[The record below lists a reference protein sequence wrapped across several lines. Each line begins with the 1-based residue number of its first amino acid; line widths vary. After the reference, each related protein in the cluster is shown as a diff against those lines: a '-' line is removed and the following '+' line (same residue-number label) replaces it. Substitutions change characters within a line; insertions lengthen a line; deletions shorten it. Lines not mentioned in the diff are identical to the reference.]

1 MHQLNDFFLLNFFLD
16 WDWESYLSAEED
28 ENNVN
33 MHGDN
38 FDSFEG
44 CDNANKNQMN
54 DKAFKNNSNK
64 NHQEENDDTESLYAD
79 SEFAEAIAKAAES
92 SSSSKI
98 KSSEL
103 SRKVS
108 QNVHQKRK
116 RPEGIIR
123 PSLRHHP
130 RGGRPAPIADHIQVR
145 IRGGQGCIVEV

>member
-1 MHQLNDFFLLNFFLD
+1 
-16 WDWESYLSAEED
+16 
-28 ENNVN
+28 

-44 CDNANKNQMN
+44 CDDANENQMN
-54 DKAFKNNSNK
+54 DKAFKNNSIK
-64 NHQEENDDTESLYAD
+64 NQQEENDDTESLYAD

-92 SSSSKI
+92 SSSSSKL
-98 KSSEL
+98 KASEL
-103 SRKVS
+103 SRKVT

-123 PSLRHHP
+123 PSLRYHP

-145 IRGGQGCIVEV
+145 IIGGQWGIAPLL

>member
-1 MHQLNDFFLLNFFLD
+1 
-16 WDWESYLSAEED
+16 
-28 ENNVN
+28 

-44 CDNANKNQMN
+44 CDNANENQMN
-54 DKAFKNNSNK
+54 DKAFKNTSIK
-64 NHQEENDDTESLYAD
+64 DQQDENDDTQSLYAD

-92 SSSSKI
+92 SSSSKL

-103 SRKVS
+103 SRKVT

-145 IRGGQGCIVEV
+145 IIGGQGINGAL